1 MATFSQPE
9 LKIQLKV
16 CRICSVFAHKMMTSK
31 IPTQDGIRSH
41 WGQVRCLWRVSS
53 NVCTENRLQGSEQ
66 LQTVFAMYNQELSRD
81 RVAPRY
87 QKLRKMV
94 RQHIGQTTRTRNFKA
109 QNERLETRVL
119 VKSQE
124 GETSVEKKSGRKLSM
139 EGERIVFKR

>member
-1 MATFSQPE
+1 MIHGHFQSTGAQDTAQGLS
-9 LKIQLKV
+9 
-16 CRICSVFAHKMMTSK
+16 ICSVFAHKMMTSK

-94 RQHIGQTTRTRNFKA
+94 RQHIGQTTRTRNSKPRMKDLKQEYWSRVKKERRQWRKKVGESFQWKA
-109 QNERLETRVL
+109 N
-119 VKSQE
+119 
-124 GETSVEKKSGRKLSM
+124 G
-139 EGERIVFKR
+139 